1 MRASFRSSIGA
12 LATAVLLV
20 FFLPLASPRGQTGDA
35 ASIAIDAAKV
45 ANRLSPRLYGQF
57 AEFMFE
63 NIKFGLH
70 AELLRNRGFEESA
83 SAIGLSR
90 HWERHPD
97 DRNDDAIRFAWDDAV
112 AYPAP
117 SAPGTPERLHSLRID
132 VSAQDGQ
139 GRGLYQTRVP
149 VRAGTEYRGSL
160 WVRSQDFAGRLTAVL
175 EQDRTGGDVYAMADA
190 GEIAPGGTWQQF
202 RFGLR
207 PSQADPLARLAI
219 TLSGHGR

>member
-1 MRASFRSSIGA
+1 
-12 LATAVLLV
+12 
-20 FFLPLASPRGQTGDA
+20 
-35 ASIAIDAAKV
+35 
-45 ANRLSPRLYGQF
+45 
-57 AEFMFE
+57 
-63 NIKFGLH
+63 
-70 AELLRNRGFEESA
+70 
-83 SAIGLSR
+83 
-90 HWERHPD
+90 
-97 DRNDDAIRFAWDDAV
+97 V

-139 GRGLYQTRVP
+139 GRGLHQTRVP

-175 EQDRTGGDVYAMADA
+175 GQDRTGGDVYAMADA
-190 GEIAPGGTWQQF
+190 GEIAPGGTWEQF

-219 TLSGHGR
+219 TLSGRGRVWIDQVSLMPGDAVDEVRADVFDRIRRFGLPLSAGRAGTSPRTTTGSGASARATSGPNGSTCRGGTSASRAISGPPSSSVCVGTSAPSRTS